1 MLGMSA
7 SFEGRRIQQQRM
19 PAASATA
26 SSRVASTSS
35 MVRPTFSGRCSR
47 ASRTRSIPAHGIGPT
62 IPNRP
67 KATLG
72 RRYAGRVAFSSLRAN
87 LDRSGFT
94 SQFVALPGDVL
105 DGPPLEGALR
115 IEPSGTGFELQ
126 CVDYGQARVI
136 GRAED
141 EDGAAEVLRAFLR
154 RPMPAPR
161 TISRRELGRLRDS
174 SERYL
179 PELADQIRS
188 SGGQVLIQLPPGI
201 PVDRVGGPDGWLLNP
216 YAASFES
223 RALPPTALS
232 LPSTVH
238 PYVTTENVLVHAQ
251 ITLPWF
257 GQPGGAVRFSIAEGA
272 ETIRDLLVSGALQRI
287 VVQD

>member
-1 MLGMSA
+1 M
-7 SFEGRRIQQQRM
+7 
-19 PAASATA
+19 
-26 SSRVASTSS
+26 
-35 MVRPTFSGRCSR
+35 
-47 ASRTRSIPAHGIGPT
+47 
-62 IPNRP
+62 
-67 KATLG
+67 
-72 RRYAGRVAFSSLRAN
+72 AFSSLREQ

-94 SQFVALPGDVL
+94 ARFVALPGDVL

-115 IEPSGTGFELQ
+115 IEPSEAGFELQ
-126 CVDYGQARVI
+126 CVDYGQARLI
-136 GRAED
+136 RRAED
-141 EDGAAEVLRAFLR
+141 EDSAAEMLRTFLR
-154 RPMPAPR
+154 RPIPAPR
-161 TISRRELGRLRDS
+161 VMTRRELNSLRDS

-179 PELADQIRS
+179 PALAGQIQS
-188 SGGQVLIQLPPGI
+188 SGGAVLIQLPPGI
-201 PVDRVGGPDGWLLNP
+201 PVDRVGGPDGWLFNP

-238 PYVTTENVLVHAQ
+238 PYMTMDNVLVHAQ

-257 GQPGGAVRFSIAEGA
+257 GHPGGAIRFSIAEGA